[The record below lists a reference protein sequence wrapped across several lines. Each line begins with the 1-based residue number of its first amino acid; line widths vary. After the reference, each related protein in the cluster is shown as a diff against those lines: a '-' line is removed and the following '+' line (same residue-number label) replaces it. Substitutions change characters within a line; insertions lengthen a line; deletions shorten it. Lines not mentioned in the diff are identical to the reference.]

1 MSRDTHLPQC
11 PAMAEYR
18 YAWGNKIIHGCHRH
32 ANAMK
37 ALSDAI
43 GSPFHA
49 EPDFDSLGRLQCE
62 QRDDL
67 EKPKEGVKNGRN

>member
-1 MSRDTHLPQC
+1 
-11 PAMAEYR
+11 
-18 YAWGNKIIHGCHRH
+18 
-32 ANAMK
+32 MK